1 MQVREIMSPN
11 PNTVTLDTPVA
22 DAFQIMKE
30 RNIRR
35 LPVVEKGKLVGIV
48 TMKELWE
55 SSPSRATT
63 LSIFEINYLL
73 SKTKVKDIL
82 PKGQKVITIE
92 ADTQIE
98 IVASIMKDNKIGGI
112 PVMEKGKLV
121 GIVTET
127 DIFGSFIDILGVK
140 RRGTRIDLEIDDRPG
155 VLAEVS
161 GLIADFKINIQNIV
175 SIPKKDSARVE
186 LIIRIDT
193 REPDELVKA
202 LQDKGFN
209 VINVMVKN

>member
-11 PNTVTLDTPVA
+11 PTTVTLDTSVA

-48 TMKELWE
+48 TLKELSE
-55 SSPSRATT
+55 ASPSRATT

-73 SKTKVKDIL
+73 SKTKIKDIL

-92 ADTQIE
+92 ADTPIE
-98 IVASIMKDNKIGGI
+98 IVAVVMRENKIGAI
-112 PVMEKGKLV
+112 PVMESGKLV

-127 DIFGSFIDILGVK
+127 DIFDSFINILGVN
-140 RRGTRIDLEIDDRPG
+140 RSGTRIDLEVEDRMG

-161 GLIADFKINIQNIV
+161 SLIAEFKINIQNIV
-175 SIPKKDSARVE
+175 SIPRKNKDIFE

-193 REPDELVKA
+193 QEPNDLIEALKA
-202 LQDKGFN
+202 KGYHVVN
-209 VINVMVKN
+209 VIVKS

>member
-11 PNTVTLDTPVA
+11 PTTVTLDTPVA
-22 DAFQIMKE
+22 EAFQIMKE

-35 LPVVEKGKLVGIV
+35 LPVVEKGKLAGIV
-48 TMKELWE
+48 TMKELGE
-55 SSPSRATT
+55 ASPSRATT

-140 RRGTRIDLEIDDRPG
+140 RRGTRIDLEIEDRPG

-161 GLIADFKINIQNIV
+161 GLIAGFKINIQNIV
-175 SIPKKDSARVE
+175 SIPKKDSAKVE

-193 REPDELVKA
+193 QEPDELAKA
-202 LQDKGFN
+202 LKAKGFN

>member
-22 DAFQIMKE
+22 EAFQVMKE

-112 PVMEKGKLV
+112 PVMENGKLV

-127 DIFGSFIDILGVK
+127 DLFGSFIDILGVK

-175 SIPKKDSARVE
+175 SIPKKDSAKVE

-193 REPDELVKA
+193 QEPDELVKA
-202 LQDKGFN
+202 LKNKGFN